1 MMIADDCHVRQTAPT
16 KQTFKTVLL
25 LTNLNNGNEKK
36 KKNAREFHGSTL
48 SCSTV
53 MSNFTLQGSS
63 C

>member
-36 KKNAREFHGSTL
+36 KTKRKGVSWIHL
-48 SCSTV
+48 V
-53 MSNFTLQGSS
+53 M
-63 C
+63 